1 MNALLEEE
9 SERIAIED
17 DIEDEVDRDPSS
29 SIPLRVPT
37 LHTRPRGAR
46 TRGTAGASISRGR

>member
-37 LHTRPRGAR
+37 LHTR
-46 TRGTAGASISRGR
+46 